1 MIIHRSWKR
10 KSFFSLK
17 VKTFT
22 LYYNIIKKKERKEMF
37 SFRSLVYI
45 LIIYLRYTNLPM
57 INPFAVFLIS
67 SISGELTFTVT
78 IISPIPLGFAPTVSV
93 EPSARVGIVPFSQ
106 ASRLDNILLS
116 TEIFQVISLNSV
128 SSLF

>member
-1 MIIHRSWKR
+1 
-10 KSFFSLK
+10 
-17 VKTFT
+17 
-22 LYYNIIKKKERKEMF
+22 
-37 SFRSLVYI
+37 
-45 LIIYLRYTNLPM
+45 M
-57 INPFAVFLIS
+57 INPFAAFTIS

-78 IISPIPLGFAPTVSV
+78 IISPITLGFDSTVSV
-93 EPSARVGIVPFSQ
+93 EPSASVRIVPFSQ